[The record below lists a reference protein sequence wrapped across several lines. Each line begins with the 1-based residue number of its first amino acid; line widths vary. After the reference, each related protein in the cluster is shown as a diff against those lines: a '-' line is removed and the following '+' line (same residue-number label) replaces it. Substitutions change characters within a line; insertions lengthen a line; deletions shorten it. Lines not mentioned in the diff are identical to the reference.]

1 MGDIYDRGTEPHRI
15 LDLLLKHPSVD
26 IQWGNHDILWMGAA
40 LGEKTC
46 IAGVLTNSFRH
57 GNLDLIE
64 NVYGINL
71 RHLLMF
77 AQSTYKSALHFRP
90 RKTSS
95 EAYYDNPEVNI
106 RAKLHKAIF
115 VIMHKLEGSS

>member
-1 MGDIYDRGTEPHRI
+1 M
-15 LDLLLKHPSVD
+15 
-26 IQWGNHDILWMGAA
+26 
-40 LGEKTC
+40 
-46 IAGVLTNSFRH
+46 LTNSFRH

-115 VIMHKLEGSS
+115 VIMHKLEGQLIMRNPNYKLDHRLFWTRSTE